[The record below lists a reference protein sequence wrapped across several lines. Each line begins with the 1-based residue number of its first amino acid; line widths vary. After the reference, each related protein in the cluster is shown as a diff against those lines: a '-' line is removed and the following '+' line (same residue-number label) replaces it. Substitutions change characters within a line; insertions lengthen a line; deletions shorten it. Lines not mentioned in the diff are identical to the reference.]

1 MSHYKLKLGKCRTV
15 FFDLEF
21 YVPESAR
28 VETGFC
34 YNPWDKSCKLIGG
47 AFLIAN
53 PDKDI
58 RISTDQVEKRIKT
71 VWRWDCKTEKEL
83 VQRIYDMLNQA
94 LTVVHK
100 AHQGKLAAVLSGIG
114 ISTSD
119 VLILCDLFRR
129 YQILDNAETFR
140 FMNKFRIID
149 LSQLAIGMFNT
160 NHDFLYPKVKN
171 DILNKYQ
178 HGKKFE
184 SGTSVWALYEQ
195 KKFDEIEHRVIDE
208 IASTH
213 HCYKGMISDIKRFRS
228 LDSEAKKRQ
237 KEKLKQQAEMSL
249 EESA

>member
-58 RISTDQVEKRIKT
+58 RISTDQVQKRIKT
-71 VWRWDCKTEKEL
+71 VWRWECRTEKEL
-83 VQRIYDMLNQA
+83 VQKIYNMLNEA

-100 AHQGKLAAVLSGIG
+100 AHQGKLAPILSGIG
-114 ISTSD
+114 ITTSD

-129 YQILDNAETFR
+129 YQILDNAGTFR
-140 FMNKFRIID
+140 FMNKFRVID

-160 NHDFLYPKVKN
+160 NNDFLYPKVKN

-195 KKFDEIEHRVIDE
+195 KKFDEIESRVIDE
-208 IASTH
+208 IISTH
-213 HCYKGMISDIKRFRS
+213 HCYRGMISDIQRFRS
-228 LDSEAKKRQ
+228 LDVQAKKWQ
-237 KEKLKQQAEMSL
+237 KQKLKQQAEMSL
-249 EESA
+249 VETA